1 MHVSLIQDRFLPKR
15 CVIHSTI
22 KQNIVV
28 SKFLLIVRKV
38 QVYPESIMLIFILDC
53 LQGEKFFAGEVIL
66 HSIQSHLGK
75 HGDGGNILGKLDLP
89 LMKVLG
95 GN

>member
-1 MHVSLIQDRFLPKR
+1 
-15 CVIHSTI
+15 
-22 KQNIVV
+22 
-28 SKFLLIVRKV
+28 
-38 QVYPESIMLIFILDC
+38 MLIFILDC

-75 HGDGGNILGKLDLP
+75 HGDGGNILGKLDLQ
-89 LMKVLG
+89 LMKVLS